1 MKKLIYIPLTVLM
14 ILLLSSCAKEL
25 TDLAN
30 PNRNTVGS
38 FWETEEDFIRGTNA
52 VYQALLFDGCFRR
65 VNVWRLDA
73 HADDVTSTTP
83 WWIRGVS
90 QFIYEAPADNPV
102 FRDIWENNYI
112 GVWRANQLIS
122 NLEPFDGLDN
132 DLKERLLGEA
142 YFLRGLY
149 YYYLLVNHKK
159 IILVLPENMDEFYQP
174 LSTREA
180 AWAQVVSDF
189 STALEKLPTKEEY
202 SAADLGRATKG
213 AAAGFL
219 AKTYMILHR
228 YSDAEPL
235 LNTLANTDDYGS
247 YNLVPNYRDNFTEF
261 TENNEE
267 SLFEVQ
273 FDIDAG
279 GENVEASWLT
289 DPAADWAKTNA
300 RIKGYAPV
308 PYGWGDVCP
317 TDWIYE
323 EFLKERTVDDTL
335 DPRLIASMWFGDPA
349 DEVYMYTDTVRL
361 ADLSLA
367 YAVERDC
374 TIFIRK
380 YLSDETSG
388 SDGENS
394 WLSGNNERILRFAD
408 ILLLY
413 GECLNELGRTSEAV
427 APIQRVRDRA
437 NLPDLATAKPI
448 VTTNQDSMRY
458 QIYHERAL
466 ELCFEG
472 QRLIDLIRWGCFECV
487 DLDKSQMVNPKLW
500 EMILDHEPEYINW
513 QPGREFLAIPVAEVN
528 ANYLIE
534 QDEAYQ

>member
-1 MKKLIYIPLTVLM
+1 MKKLIYIPLTVLI
-14 ILLLSSCAKEL
+14 ILLFSSCGKEL

-30 PNRNTVGS
+30 PNKNTVGS
-38 FWETEEDFIRGTNA
+38 FWETEDDFIRGTNA

-65 VNVWRLDA
+65 VNVWRLDV

-90 QFIYEAPADNPV
+90 QYIYEAPADNPV
-102 FRDIWENNYI
+102 FRAAWEHNYI
-112 GVWRANQLIS
+112 GIWRANQLIS

-142 YFLRGLY
+142 YFLRGLF
-149 YYYLLVNHKK
+149 YYYLLVNHKE

-174 LSTREA
+174 LSERDV
-180 AWAQVVSDF
+180 AWDQVISDF
-189 STALEKLPTKEEY
+189 SKAIEKLPTKEEY
-202 SAADLGRATKG
+202 STADLGRATKG

-228 YSDAEPL
+228 YSDAETL

-247 YNLVPNYRDNFTEF
+247 YDLVSNYRDNFTEF
-261 TENNEE
+261 TENNKE

-273 FDIDAG
+273 FDIEAG
-279 GENVEASWLT
+279 GTNEPGSWGT
-289 DPAADWAKTNA
+289 EPAADWAKTNA

-323 EFLKERTVDDTL
+323 EFLKERTVDNSL
-335 DPRLIASMWFGDPA
+335 DPRLIASMWFGDPT
-349 DEVYMYTDTVRL
+349 DEVYIYTDTVRL

-380 YLSDETSG
+380 YLSDETND

-394 WLSGNNERILRFAD
+394 WLCGTNERILRFAD

-413 GECLNELGRTSEAV
+413 GECLNELGRTSEAAV
-427 APIQRVRDRA
+427 SIQRVRDRA
-437 NLPDLATAKPI
+437 NLPNLATAKPI

-472 QRLIDLIRWGCFECV
+472 QRLIDLIRWGCFENV
-487 DLDKSQMVNPKLW
+487 DLDISQMVNPELW
-500 EMILDHEPEYINW
+500 EMILEHDPEYKLY
-513 QPGREFLAIPVAEVN
+513 QAGHEFLAIPVAEVN

-534 QDEAYQ
+534 QDPAYQ